1 MTMERALADCRGFA
15 VADAILSLWVFKKR
29 LGGGFSATSIEVSD
43 ALARELRNIA
53 TGSLQAHTE
62 IEDYSLVTQRNEAS
76 CLHVGADETTFGDLK
91 GLVDE
96 PAEEHRVRN
105 DRDLKN
111 CAGYVIRLRV
121 DDRVLY
127 CVKRVTDTW
136 KTKKA
141 RSVLNVVF
149 RANQL
154 DLVVDQSFTIA
165 KNLDFVVLDNEVL
178 IMNKAAFETL
188 LSYKIE
194 YANSFSELRGDPVFA
209 ARFTDL
215 QPMIDHVGTNTMHLR
230 RMAVIHQKA
239 NYANPGY
246 MTRLQQVNTAEGWNI
261 QFDHTGRIVATEE
274 TMRTIMQVLLDHR
287 LHSRLSLAT
296 YDVPSTAA
304 IQP

>member
-1 MTMERALADCRGFA
+1 MTKELALTNCRGFA
-15 VADAILSLWVFKKR
+15 VADANLSLWVFKKR

-43 ALARELRNIA
+43 VLAQELRNIA
-53 TGSLQAHTE
+53 TCSLQAHTE
-62 IEDYSLVTQRNEAS
+62 VEDYSLIAQRNEAS
-76 CLHVGADETTFGDLK
+76 CLHVGTDETTFGDLK

-111 CAGYVIRLRV
+111 CAGYVIRLRSV
-121 DDRVLY
+121 DKLMY
-127 CVKRVTDTW
+127 CVKRMDDTW
-136 KTKKA
+136 QTKKA

-154 DLVVDQSFTIA
+154 DLVADRSFTIA
-165 KNLDFVVLDNEVL
+165 KSFDFVVLDNDVL
-178 IMNKAAFETL
+178 VMNKASFEIL
-188 LSYKIE
+188 LSYKIQ
-194 YANSFSELRGDPVFA
+194 YANSFAELRRDPIFA
-209 ARFTDL
+209 ARFTNL

-239 NYANPGY
+239 NYSNAAY

-261 QFDHTGRIVATEE
+261 QFDSTGRIVVTNE

-287 LHSRLSLAT
+287 LHSQLSLAT

-304 IQP
+304 VQP

>member
-1 MTMERALADCRGFA
+1 MTKELALTECRGFA
-15 VADAILSLWVFKKR
+15 VANAVLSLWVFKKR
-29 LGGGFSATSIEVSD
+29 LGGGFSATSVEITD
-43 ALARELRNIA
+43 ALMLELRNIA
-53 TGSLQAHTE
+53 FKSLQAHTE
-62 IEDYSLVTQRNEAS
+62 VDDYSLVVQLNEAS
-76 CLHVGADETTFGDLK
+76 CLHVGADETAFGDLK
-91 GLVDE
+91 VLVDE
-96 PAEEHRVRN
+96 PAEEHRIKN

-111 CAGYVIRLRV
+111 CAGYVIRLRSG
-121 DDRVLY
+121 DRVLY
-127 CVKRVTDTW
+127 CVKRVPDTW

-154 DLVVDQSFTIA
+154 DVVVDRSFTIA
-165 KNLDFVVLDNEVL
+165 KNLDFVVLDNDVL
-178 IMNKAAFETL
+178 VMNKAAFETL

-194 YANSFSELRGDPVFA
+194 YANSFAELRRDTVFA
-209 ARFTDL
+209 ASFTDL

-239 NYANPGY
+239 NYANPGF
-246 MTRLQQVNTAEGWNI
+246 MARLQQVNTAESWNI
-261 QFDHTGRIVATEE
+261 QFDPAGRIVVTEE

-304 IQP
+304 V

>member
-1 MTMERALADCRGFA
+1 MTKELALADCRNFA
-15 VADAILSLWVFKKR
+15 VAGAVLSLWIFKKR
-29 LGGGFSATSIEVSD
+29 VGGGFSSTSIEVSD
-43 ALARELRNIA
+43 ALAQELRNIV

-62 IEDYSLVTQRNEAS
+62 VEDYSLVVQRNEVS
-76 CLHVGADETTFGDLK
+76 CLHVGTDETTFGDLK
-91 GLVDE
+91 ALVDE
-96 PAEEHRVRN
+96 PAEEHRIKN

-111 CAGYVIRLRV
+111 CAGYVIRLRTAN
-121 DDRVLY
+121 RVLY

-136 KTKKA
+136 QTKKA

-154 DLVVDQSFTIA
+154 DLVADKSFTIA
-165 KNLDFVVLDNEVL
+165 KNLDFVVLDNDILV
-178 IMNKAAFETL
+178 MNKAAFETL

-194 YANSFSELRGDPVFA
+194 YANSFAELRRDPVFTA
-209 ARFTDL
+209 SFTDL

-239 NYANPGY
+239 NYANPDF
-246 MTRLQQVNTAEGWNI
+246 MVRLQQVNNAEGWNI
-261 QFDHTGRIVATEE
+261 QFDPAGRIVVTAE

-304 IQP
+304 V